1 MEFVILGLLLL
12 RDLTQYEIK
21 SILER
26 KVSPFYSASL
36 GSIQAALKKLESGGH
51 ADRQEVVQGGRRKLV
66 YAISDEGKR
75 HFLDWMKA
83 DVPLK
88 QLDKEVTTRLFF
100 LGLLAAEDRV
110 RVVEAVIGTLEAG
123 LRDFEAAGIAAGSF
137 PVPDALTAI
146 AKYQF
151 RTLELGLHF
160 HRSMLSWFQSLLRE
174 MKEEEGLA

>member
-1 MEFVILGLLLL
+1 M
-12 RDLTQYEIK
+12 
-21 SILER
+21 
-26 KVSPFYSASL
+26 
-36 GSIQAALKKLESGGH
+36 
-51 ADRQEVVQGGRRKLV
+51 
-66 YAISDEGKR
+66 
-75 HFLDWMKA
+75 
-83 DVPLK
+83 
-88 QLDKEVTTRLFF
+88 
-100 LGLLAAEDRV
+100 
-110 RVVEAVIGTLEAG
+110 IGTLEAG